1 MINIFSSEGRSLK
14 KINELEQKLDEKE
27 TVIETL
33 VQNEHQKS
41 GEIAELRAKVESIEN
56 SRESLTLLLN
66 KVLELE
72 KRLEEQKNA

>member
-1 MINIFSSEGRSLK
+1 
-14 KINELEQKLDEKE
+14 
-27 TVIETL
+27 
-33 VQNEHQKS
+33 VQNGQQKA
-41 GEIAELRAKVESIEN
+41 GEIAELRAKIETIEK